1 MYVTT
6 TASYCSCQKSLYSMP
21 DVSVA
26 MLASACTV
34 CHSKAQ
40 VPAEVDPTT
49 FLPFGGFSVCLE
61 SDNCFDS
68 VLQLSHAC

>member
-1 MYVTT
+1 
-6 TASYCSCQKSLYSMP
+6 MP

-26 MLASACTV
+26 MLASPYTV

-49 FLPFGGFSVCLE
+49 FLPFGGFNVCLE